1 MVSRCAYALRHSC
14 GLAMRRGDGLGCLD
28 RIALRGNACPVSSA
42 VGTYGTFCGA
52 TAACRLLE
60 PLAHDQ
66 VLSVV
71 PAALTNSGNHGSFT
85 PVRLPHPLPISQQ
98 HLSYL
103 GAGLHTG
110 PVLPT
115 ASNTQLAA

>member
-1 MVSRCAYALRHSC
+1 M
-14 GLAMRRGDGLGCLD
+14 
-28 RIALRGNACPVSSA
+28 
-42 VGTYGTFCGA
+42 
-52 TAACRLLE
+52 
-60 PLAHDQ
+60 
-66 VLSVV
+66 
-71 PAALTNSGNHGSFT
+71 PAALANSGNHGSFT

-115 ASNTQLAA
+115 ARNTQLAAYTVLDDVIVPPEYARSVIVHGGVTVCSSTPTTP